1 MRKEG
6 LFQHPLAIAQVTGR
20 RPVVPTVT
28 AGTATTVGVKC
39 YRRPAAPTAPRAR
52 KAKAAPKTIKEN
64 QTKKVAKGSKT
75 ELTPR
80 QAKLLEGIAQ
90 LKSQRQAAL
99 AAGYSPA
106 TATHA
111 CRILEG
117 ANVRQEFQTLLRRS
131 VDADKLGQRIAEGL
145 DAMETKLVTYEGQIT
160 DRVDLVN
167 WDARLA
173 YIEIAAKY
181 TGYHVDKQEV
191 AVEHDES
198 NLADA
203 GQRLDELLKR
213 LATRTGGKGEPGGT
227 GKAN

>member
-1 MRKEG
+1 
-6 LFQHPLAIAQVTGR
+6 
-20 RPVVPTVT
+20 
-28 AGTATTVGVKC
+28 
-39 YRRPAAPTAPRAR
+39 
-52 KAKAAPKTIKEN
+52 
-64 QTKKVAKGSKT
+64 
-75 ELTPR
+75 
-80 QAKLLEGIAQ
+80 
-90 LKSQRQAAL
+90 
-99 AAGYSPA
+99 
-106 TATHA
+106 
-111 CRILEG
+111 
-117 ANVRQEFQTLLRRS
+117 
-131 VDADKLGQRIAEGL
+131 
-145 DAMETKLVTYEGQIT
+145 METKLVTYEGQIT